1 MTSGIDLTHISN
13 AIRPQDDL
21 YRHLNGAWIESNE
34 IPADRAVDGAF
45 YALRDN
51 SETAIREIVE
61 AAAASNAPAGSNER
75 KIGDL
80 YSSFMDEA
88 HIESLGWQPIA
99 ADLALVSSV
108 TDLPSFTKVLGTLER
123 AGISG
128 LFDSFVTTDKDNPD
142 EYLAYF
148 YQSGLGLPDESYYR
162 DDTYAQIRDEY
173 VAHIE
178 RVLSLVDH
186 AEASDAAAR
195 IMAFETAL
203 AAHHWDQ
210 VRDRDALLTFN
221 KRSWS
226 QFREMLGSLDADTW
240 LAASGIRSDAL
251 STVVVREPDF
261 FESLTEVLSSTPVAA
276 LKDWL
281 TWNIVQSSSPY
292 LSSAFV
298 EENFGFYG
306 RTLTGAQQL
315 RDRWKR
321 GVGLVEGVLGEAA
334 GEIYVAKHFP
344 PAAKAR
350 MQELVAN
357 LVRAYDQ
364 QIRTLDWMSEATKQ
378 RALEKLSK
386 FTPKIGYPDT
396 WRDYSALTIDSGD
409 LIGNIRRAAAFSAER
424 EFGKIGTPVDRG
436 EWFMTPQT
444 VNAYYNPGM
453 NEIVFPAAILQPPF
467 FNVDAD
473 DAVNYGGIGAVIGHE
488 IGHGFDDQGSRYDGD
503 GRLSDWWTA
512 EDRTEFE
519 KRTAM
524 LIEQYNQLEPAETP
538 GHTVNG
544 AFTLGENIGDL
555 GGLSIA
561 YVAYKL
567 ALDGQEG
574 PVIDGLTADQR
585 FFLGWAQVWRS
596 KIRPEAAMQRL
607 AIDPHS
613 PAEFRCNAIVRNVQ
627 AFYDA
632 FNVTEGDAL
641 WMRPAERVR
650 IW

>member
-1 MTSGIDLTHISN
+1 MRSATAPPSTLSTK
-13 AIRPQDDL
+13 
-21 YRHLNGAWIESNE
+21 
-34 IPADRAVDGAF
+34 DGPNCNAF

-51 SETAIREIVE
+51 SEAAVREIVE
-61 AAAASNAPAGSNER
+61 ASAAGDAAAGSNER

-80 YSSFMDEA
+80 YTSFMDESR
-88 HIESLGWQPIA
+88 IEALSWQPIA
-99 ADLALVSSV
+99 ADLELAASV
-108 TDLPSFTKVLGTLER
+108 TDLDSFTRVLGVLEK
-123 AGISG
+123 AGVSG
-128 LFDSFVTTDKDNPD
+128 LFDSWVTTDKDNPD

-162 DDTYAQIRDEY
+162 DDTYAQIREQY
-173 VAHIE
+173 VGHIE
-178 RVLSLVDH
+178 RMLNLVDY
-186 AEASDAAAR
+186 ADAGNAAQR

-221 KRSWS
+221 KRSWA
-226 QFREMLGSLDADTW
+226 QFREMLGSIDVDAW
-240 LAASGIRSDAL
+240 LSASGIRPEAL
-251 STVVVREPDF
+251 STLVVREPDF
-261 FESLTEVLSSTPVAA
+261 FSALTDVLAGTPVEA
-276 LKDWL
+276 LRDWL
-281 TWNIVQSSSPY
+281 TWNIVQSASPY

-298 EENFGFYG
+298 EENFDFYG

-357 LVRAYDQ
+357 LVKAYDQ
-364 QIRTLDWMSEATKQ
+364 QIRTLDWMSDATKE
-378 RALEKLSK
+378 RALDKLSK
-386 FTPKIGYPDT
+386 FTPKIGYPDA
-396 WRDYSALTIDSGD
+396 WRDYSALSIDATD
-409 LIGNIRRAAAFSAER
+409 LIGNIRRAAVFTAER
-424 EFGKIGTPVDRG
+424 EFGKIGKAVDRG

-503 GRLSDWWTA
+503 GRLSDWWTS

-538 GHTVNG
+538 GHKVNG

-567 ALDGQEG
+567 ALEGAEG
-574 PVIDGLTADQR
+574 PEIDGLTADQR

-613 PAEFRCNAIVRNVQ
+613 PNEFRCNAIVRNVQ

-632 FNVTEGDAL
+632 FDVAEGDEL
-641 WMRPAERVR
+641 WMDPAERVR

>member
-1 MTSGIDLTHISN
+1 MNSGIDLTHISN
-13 AIRPQDDL
+13 SVRPQDDL
-21 YRHLNGAWIESNE
+21 YRHLNGAWIESTE

-61 AAAASNAPAGSNER
+61 AAAASGAPAGSNER

-80 YSSFMDEA
+80 YSSFMNEA

-99 ADLALVSSV
+99 ADLALVASV

-123 AGISG
+123 SGISG
-128 LFDSFVTTDKDNPD
+128 LFDSWVTTDKDNPE

-162 DDTYAQIRDEY
+162 EDTYAQIRDEY

-178 RVLSLVDH
+178 RMLSLVDY
-186 AEASDAAAR
+186 AEASDAAER

-221 KRSWS
+221 KRSWA

-240 LAASGIRSDAL
+240 LAASGIRPDAL

-261 FESLTEVLSSTPVAA
+261 FESLTDVLSSTPVAA
-276 LKDWL
+276 LRDWL

-357 LVRAYDQ
+357 LVRAYEQ
-364 QIRTLDWMSEATKQ
+364 QIRTLDWMSDATKQ

-396 WRDYSALTIDSGD
+396 WRDYSALTIDHGD

-632 FNVTEGDAL
+632 FDVTEDDAL
-641 WMRPAERVR
+641 WMQPAERVR

>member
-1 MTSGIDLTHISN
+1 MNSGIDLTHVSSTV
-13 AIRPQDDL
+13 RPQDDL
-21 YRHLNGAWIESNE
+21 YRHLNGAWIENTE

-51 SETAIREIVE
+51 SEIAIREIVE
-61 AAAASNAPAGSNER
+61 AAAAGDAPAGSNER

-80 YSSFMDEA
+80 YASFMDADQVEA
-88 HIESLGWQPIA
+88 LGWSPIA
-99 ADLALVSSV
+99 ADVQLAASV
-108 TDLPSFTKVLGTLER
+108 NDLASFTTVLGQLER
-123 AGISG
+123 AGVSG
-128 LFDSFVTTDKDNPD
+128 LFDSWVTTDKDNPQ

-162 DDTYAQIRDEY
+162 EETYAQIREQY
-173 VAHIE
+173 IAHIE
-178 RVLSLVDH
+178 RMLTLVDY
-186 AEASDAAAR
+186 ADASGAAR
-195 IMAFETAL
+195 RIMDFETSL

-221 KRSWS
+221 KRSWA
-226 QFREMLGSLDADTW
+226 QFADMLGTLNADAW
-240 LAASGIRSDAL
+240 LAASGIRPEAL
-251 STVVVREPDF
+251 STLVVREPDF
-261 FESLTEVLSSTPVAA
+261 FAAIPEVLAQTPIEA
-276 LKDWL
+276 LRDWL
-281 TWNIVQSSSPY
+281 TWNIVQSASPY

-298 EENFGFYG
+298 DENFDFYG

-334 GEIYVAKHFP
+334 GEIYVAQHFP

-378 RALEKLSK
+378 RALDKLSK
-386 FTPKIGYPDT
+386 FTPKIGYPDK
-396 WRDYSALTIDSGD
+396 WRDYSTLSIDATD
-409 LIGNIRRAAAFSAER
+409 LIGNVRRAATFTAAR
-424 EFGKIGTPVDRG
+424 EFGKIGKPVDRS

-444 VNAYYNPGM
+444 VNAYYNPGL

-524 LIEQYNQLEPAETP
+524 LIEQYNALEPAEAP
-538 GHTVNG
+538 GHKVNG

-567 ALDGQEG
+567 ALNGKEG

-596 KIRPEAAMQRL
+596 KIRPEAALQRL

-613 PAEFRCNAIVRNVQ
+613 PNEFRCNAIVRNVQ

-632 FNVTEGDAL
+632 FDVAEGDVL
-641 WMRPAERVR
+641 WMEPAERVR